1 MFGFTRWTN
10 RLAVVA
16 MAGVV
21 VAGCALQETKPLD
34 VRKAEFAPIRTIA
47 IATIATR
54 PSQSYPLF
62 TGNRGELVR
71 VLGKYED
78 ELTNA
83 LLNQGFNVIP
93 VGQSALIYNDS
104 NLEYEISY
112 LNNTPDYMA
121 RSHGQDELTGVARK
135 LRANSDKMV
144 GHRDD
149 KRMFVDAHDKTD
161 QMTSPNTRIFPE
173 IGLNYRMMLP
183 RFTENGGALD
193 NRFMAD
199 SSRMAIGEITGD
211 MGADAYLL
219 IDASLILSAR
229 QEGFILTGLT
239 GGSRYATLD
248 GTAALVR
255 KDGAILSVDWFRSQS
270 QLPVGGDTQVP
281 FTTERATGIHGFH
294 QPMDQYTLLES
305 SYQAIRVAAL
315 DLADRYAQYRGE
327 GRKIVMKATEERQS
341 LAPIPAPAMASEAV
355 PATLPVPKNNPVK
368 HK

>member
-1 MFGFTRWTN
+1 MFGFARWTN
-10 RLAVVA
+10 RVAVVA
-16 MAGVV
+16 MMGVM
-21 VAGCALQETKPLD
+21 ATGCALQETKPLD
-34 VRKAEFAPIRTIA
+34 VRRTEVAPIRTIA

-54 PSQSYPLF
+54 PSLSFPLF

-93 VGQSALIYNDS
+93 VGQSSLIYNAG
-104 NLEYEISY
+104 NLEYEVSY
-112 LNNTPDYMA
+112 LHNTPDYMA
-121 RSHGQDELTGVARK
+121 RSRGEEELTGVARK
-135 LRANSDKMV
+135 LRADSDKMI
-144 GHRDD
+144 GRRDD
-149 KRMFVDAHDKTD
+149 KRMFMDDHDKTD
-161 QMTSPNTRIFPE
+161 QLTSPNTRIFPE

-193 NRFMAD
+193 NRFMSDA
-199 SSRMAIGEITGD
+199 SRMAIGEITRD

-219 IDASLILSAR
+219 IDANLVLSAR
-229 QEGFILTGLT
+229 QEGYVLTGLT

-255 KDGAILSVDWFRSQS
+255 NDGSILGVDWFRSQS
-270 QLPVGGDTQVP
+270 VLPVGGTTQVP

-294 QPMDQYTLLES
+294 QPMDQYTLLEG

-315 DLADRYAQYRGE
+315 DLAARYSKYRDE
-327 GRKIVMKATEERQS
+327 GRQILAKAEAERLAAAAEAAKAARALEESAAQR
-341 LAPIPAPAMASEAV
+341 
-355 PATLPVPKNNPVK
+355 K
-368 HK
+368 